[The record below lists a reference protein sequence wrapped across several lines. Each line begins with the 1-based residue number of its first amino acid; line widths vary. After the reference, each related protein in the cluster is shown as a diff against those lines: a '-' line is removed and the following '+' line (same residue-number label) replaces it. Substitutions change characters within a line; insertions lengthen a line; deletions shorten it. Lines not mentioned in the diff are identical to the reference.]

1 MQRNKSSRD
10 WERNKFNHV
19 KNRAMT
25 TEKNFN
31 RHPAYKIIV
40 VCLGFPSSGTSVVL
54 FFLWY
59 FYCQLSCLMSALLL
73 CLRAILVLL
82 M

>member
-54 FFLWY
+54 FFGGN
-59 FYCQLSCLMSALLL
+59 FTAS
-73 CLRAILVLL
+73 
-82 M
+82 